1 MNLKKIIKLYI
12 IIQLLFV
19 LGYAMKNKRLKYII
33 IILIPVALSAYTH
46 LWNLLGFPS
55 FHIDEAHYLRRAMSV
70 INGTGPQESGVDAYP
85 RLYDQPYFGQLFMG
99 GFLGLTGYPD
109 SLNPGADIKSIETL
123 HLVPR
128 ILMGLLAIVDT
139 FILFKIV
146 ERRYSIT
153 LALIASI
160 FFAIMPSTWLFRRVY
175 LETILMPFLLTS
187 IFLALYLKEPI
198 NSTIPKPVSRYNI
211 SKQILVLLC
220 GIFLGLAIYTKI
232 PVITMIPLVG
242 TIVFYYSGKNLGSLG
257 IWLIPV
263 IGIPLL
269 WPIYSVVVGQTDLWA
284 YWVLWQ
290 AERDRPLSMSLT
302 NFFLIDP
309 MLVSIGIAGLAFS
322 AIKKDFFPLLWISPF
337 LIFSYF
343 IGWVQYFH
351 LMLIFPAFC
360 ISSALLV
367 GSIQRFIAK
376 YSHLLSYTI
385 PGFVM
390 GFGIVSTT
398 MLITL
403 DVNSDYFKT
412 YAAIAEK
419 IPEVAQENEKITL
432 IGSHWWV
439 WDSHWISQ
447 YILNKPYLW
456 IDPHLDPKF
465 KDKILTD
472 KVLIVADPI
481 FIDSLS
487 RKINSDNLRQI
498 RNLYNETTVI
508 ASFTDNVTSQTKA
521 YYPYD
526 TLPIMIWNE
535 NHPTGKVILKSNY

>member
-1 MNLKKIIKLYI
+1 MNKE
-12 IIQLLFV
+12 
-19 LGYAMKNKRLKYII
+19 RLKYIL
-33 IILIPVALSAYTH
+33 IILVPLALSAYTH

-55 FHIDEAHYLRRAMSV
+55 FHIDEAHYMRRAMSV
-70 INGTGPQESGVDAYP
+70 LNGMGPQESAANAYP
-85 RLYDQPYFGQLFMG
+85 RTYDQPYFGQLFIAG
-99 GFLGLTGYPD
+99 ILGLAGYPD
-109 SLNPGADIKSIETL
+109 SLKPGADLHSIEML

-128 ILMGLLAIVDT
+128 ILVGFLAIVDT

-153 LALIASI
+153 FALIAAV

-187 IFLALYLKEPI
+187 ILLALYLKVPNDS
-198 NSTIPKPVSRYNI
+198 NSPNPKSKYYI
-211 SKQILVLLC
+211 SKYVLILLS

-232 PVITMIPLVG
+232 PAFTMIPLVG
-242 TIVFYYSGKNLGSLG
+242 TMVFFYSGKNLKSLG

-263 IGIPLL
+263 ISIPLL
-269 WPIYSVVVGQTDLWA
+269 WPVYSIVVGQTDLWA

-290 AERDRPLSMSLT
+290 AERDRPLSISLA
-302 NFFLIDP
+302 NFFSIDP
-309 MLVSIGIAGLAFS
+309 LLVSIGVAGLALT
-322 AIKKDFFPLLWISPF
+322 AIKKDYFPLLWIIPF

-360 ISSALLV
+360 ISSAILI
-367 GSIQRFIAK
+367 GSIQSFIAK
-376 YSHLLSYTI
+376 YSRVLSYTI
-385 PGFVM
+385 VGFVFI
-390 GFGIVSTT
+390 FGIVTTT

-403 DVNSDYFKT
+403 DVNSDYFRVFT
-412 YAAIAEK
+412 AIAEK
-419 IPEVAQENEKITL
+419 IPEADQKNEKITL
-432 IGSHWWV
+432 IGSHWWD
-439 WDSHWISQ
+439 WDSYWISQ
-447 YILNKPYLW
+447 YILNRPYHW

-481 FIDSLS
+481 FVDSLS

-498 RNLYNETTVI
+498 RNL
-508 ASFTDNVTSQTKA
+508 
-521 YYPYD
+521 
-526 TLPIMIWNE
+526 
-535 NHPTGKVILKSNY
+535 

>member
-1 MNLKKIIKLYI
+1 MNKE
-12 IIQLLFV
+12 
-19 LGYAMKNKRLKYII
+19 RLKYFL

-55 FHIDEAHYLRRAMSV
+55 FHIDEAHYMRRAMWV
-70 INGTGPQESGVDAYP
+70 LNGMGPQESAANAYP
-85 RLYDQPYFGQLFMG
+85 RTYDQPYFGQLFIAG
-99 GFLGLTGYPD
+99 ILGLTGYPN
-109 SLNPGADIKSIETL
+109 SLDPGADVHSIEML

-146 ERRYSIT
+146 ERRYSFT
-153 LALIASI
+153 LALIAAI

-175 LETILMPFLLTS
+175 LETILMPFLLSS
-187 IFLALYLKEPI
+187 ILFALYLKVPKNT
-198 NSTIPKPVSRYNI
+198 NSLNPKSRYEI
-211 SKQILVLLC
+211 SKYVLILLS
-220 GIFLGLAIYTKI
+220 GILLGLAIYTKI
-232 PVITMIPLVG
+232 PTFTMIPLVG
-242 TIVFYYSGKNLGSLG
+242 TLVYFYSGKNVRSLA

-263 IGIPLL
+263 ISIPFL
-269 WPIYSVVVGQTDLWA
+269 WPLYSIVVGQTDLWA

-290 AERDRPLSMSLT
+290 VERDRPLSISLA
-302 NFFLIDP
+302 NFFTIDP
-309 MLVSIGIAGLAFS
+309 LLVSIGVAGLAFA

-343 IGWVQYFH
+343 LGWVQYFH

-360 ISSALLV
+360 ISSALLI

-376 YSHLLSYTI
+376 YSQVLSYTI
-385 PGFVM
+385 LGIVFV
-390 GFGIVSTT
+390 FGIVSTT

-403 DVNSDYFKT
+403 DVNSDYFRLFT
-412 YAAIAEK
+412 AIAEK
-419 IPEVAQENEKITL
+419 IPEVHQENEKITL

-439 WDSHWISQ
+439 WDSYWISQ
-447 YILNKPYLW
+447 YILNKPYKW
-456 IDPHLDPKF
+456 IDTHLDPKF

-472 KVLIVADPI
+472 KVLIVGDPI
-481 FIDSLS
+481 FVDSLS
-487 RKINSDNLRQI
+487 RRINSDNLRQI

-508 ASFTDNVTSQTKA
+508 GSYTDNVTSQTKA
-521 YYPYD
+521 YYPYN

-535 NHPTGKVILKSNY
+535 NHPTGKVVLKSNY

>member
-1 MNLKKIIKLYI
+1 M
-12 IIQLLFV
+12 
-19 LGYAMKNKRLKYII
+19 NKRLKYIL
-33 IILIPVALSAYTH
+33 IILIPLALSAYTH

-70 INGTGPQESGVDAYP
+70 LNGTGPQESGANAYP
-85 RLYDQPYFGQLFMG
+85 RTYDQPYFGQLFIG
-99 GFLGLTGYPD
+99 GIFGLLGYPD
-109 SLNPGADIKSIETL
+109 NLNPGTYVNSIETL
-123 HLVPR
+123 HLAPR
-128 ILMGLLAIVDT
+128 VLMGVLAIVDT
-139 FILFKIV
+139 FILFKII

-153 LALIASI
+153 LALIAAI
-160 FFAIMPSTWLFRRVY
+160 FFAIMPSTWMFRRVY

-187 IFLALYLKEPI
+187 IFLALYLKGSV
-198 NSTIPKPVSRYNI
+198 NGLSANQNSRYSI
-211 SKQILVLLC
+211 SKNVWILLS

-232 PVITMIPLVG
+232 PTFTMIPLVG
-242 TIVFYYSGKNLGSLG
+242 TLVFFYSGKNLKSLG

-263 IGIPLL
+263 IAIPLL
-269 WPIYSVVVGQTDLWA
+269 WPLYSIVVGQTDLWA

-290 AERDRPLSMSLT
+290 AGRDRPLSLSLA
-302 NFFLIDP
+302 NFFSIDP
-309 MLVSIGIAGLAFS
+309 LLVSIGVAGLAFTI
-322 AIKKDFFPLLWISPF
+322 IKKDFFPLLWISPF
-337 LIFSYF
+337 LIFSSL

-360 ISSALLV
+360 ISSAVLV
-367 GSIQRFIAK
+367 GSVQRYIAK
-376 YSHLLSYTI
+376 YSEVLSYTLV
-385 PGFVM
+385 GAVM
-390 GFGIVSTT
+390 TFGIISTT

-403 DVNSDYFKT
+403 DVNSDYFKI

-419 IPEVAQENEKITL
+419 IPEANNKNEKVTL
-432 IGSHWWV
+432 VGSHWWV
-439 WDSHWISQ
+439 WDSFWISQ
-447 YILNKPYLW
+447 YILHKPYGW

-481 FIDSLS
+481 FVDSIS

-508 ASFTDNVTSQTKA
+508 GSFTDNVTSQTKA
-521 YYPYD
+521 YYPYN

-535 NHPTGKVILKSNY
+535 NHPTGKVVLKSNY

>member
-1 MNLKKIIKLYI
+1 MNKE
-12 IIQLLFV
+12 
-19 LGYAMKNKRLKYII
+19 RLKYIL

-55 FHIDEAHYLRRAMSV
+55 FHIDEAHYLRRAMLV
-70 INGTGPQESGVDAYP
+70 LNGTGPQESAANGYP
-85 RLYDQPYFGQLFMG
+85 RTYDQPYFGQLFVG
-99 GFLGLTGYPD
+99 GILGLTGYPD
-109 SLNPGADIKSIETL
+109 SINPGEDINSIKTL

-153 LALIASI
+153 LALIAAI

-187 IFLALYLKEPI
+187 IFLALYVKEPKNGI
-198 NSTIPKPVSRYNI
+198 SPNEKSRYSI
-211 SKQILVLLC
+211 SKYVLILLS

-242 TIVFYYSGKNLGSLG
+242 TLVFFYSGKNLRSLG

-263 IGIPLL
+263 ISIPLL
-269 WPIYSVVVGQTDLWA
+269 WPLYSIVVSQTDLWA

-290 AERDRPLSMSLT
+290 VERDRPLSISLA
-302 NFFLIDP
+302 NFFSLDP
-309 MLVSIGIAGLAFS
+309 LLVSMGVAGLVFTI
-322 AIKKDFFPLLWISPF
+322 IKKDYFPLLWVFPF

-343 IGWVQYFH
+343 VGWVQYFH

-360 ISSALLV
+360 ISSAILV

-376 YSHLLSYTI
+376 YSQVLSYTI
-385 PGFVM
+385 VGSVM
-390 GFGIVSTT
+390 VFGIVSTT
-398 MLITL
+398 TLITL
-403 DVNSDYFKT
+403 DVNSDYFKLYT
-412 YAAIAEK
+412 AIAEK
-419 IPEVAQENEKITL
+419 IPQANQENEKITL

-439 WDSHWISQ
+439 WDSYWISQ
-447 YILNKPYLW
+447 YILHKPYAW

-498 RNLYNETTVI
+498 RNLYNESTVI
-508 ASFTDNVTSQTKA
+508 GTFTDNVTSQTKA
-521 YYPYD
+521 YYPYN

-535 NHPTGKVILKSNY
+535 NHPTGKIIIKSNY

>member
-1 MNLKKIIKLYI
+1 MDK
-12 IIQLLFV
+12 Q
-19 LGYAMKNKRLKYII
+19 RLKYIL
-33 IILIPVALSAYTH
+33 IILIPVALSAYSH

-55 FHIDEAHYLRRAMSV
+55 FHIDEAHYMRRAMLV
-70 INGTGPQESGVDAYP
+70 LNGMGPQESAEANAYP
-85 RLYDQPYFGQLFMG
+85 RTYDQPYFGQLFIAG
-99 GFLGLTGYPD
+99 ILALVGYPETF
-109 SLNPGADIKSIETL
+109 NPAADMNSIEIL

-153 LALIASI
+153 YALIAAI

-187 IFLALYLKEPI
+187 IFLALYLKVPKSS
-198 NSTIPKPVSRYNI
+198 NSQNPNSKYSI
-211 SKQILVLLC
+211 SKYVLILLS

-232 PVITMIPLVG
+232 PVFTMIPLVG
-242 TIVFYYSGKNLGSLG
+242 TMVYFYSGKNLRSLG

-263 IGIPLL
+263 ISIPLL
-269 WPIYSVVVGQTDLWA
+269 WPLYSVVVGQTDLWA

-290 AERDRPLSMSLT
+290 VERDRPLSISLA
-302 NFFLIDP
+302 NFFSIDP
-309 MLVSIGIAGLAFS
+309 LLVSIGVVGLAFTI
-322 AIKKDFFPLLWISPF
+322 IKKDFFPLLWISPF
-337 LIFSYF
+337 LIFSYL

-360 ISSALLV
+360 ISSAILV
-367 GSIQRFIAK
+367 GSIQRFISK
-376 YSHLLSYTI
+376 YSQILSYTI
-385 PGFVM
+385 VGFVFT
-390 GFGIVSTT
+390 FGIVSTT

-403 DVNSDYFKT
+403 DVNSDYFKLN
-412 YAAIAEK
+412 AAIAER
-419 IPEVAQENEKITL
+419 IPEAKRENEKITL

-439 WDSHWISQ
+439 WDSYWTSQ
-447 YILNKPYLW
+447 YILNKPYAW

-481 FIDSLS
+481 FVESLS

-498 RNLYNETTVI
+498 RNLNNETTVI
-508 ASFTDNVTSQTKA
+508 GSFTDNVTSQTKA
-521 YYPYD
+521 SYPYN

-535 NHPTGKVILKSNY
+535 NHPTGKVVLKSNY